1 MKTYEI
7 QKYGGPEGLELV
19 DRPLPEPGDHDV
31 VVQIRAASL
40 NYRDLVVIR
49 GKYDRNP
56 REGRVP
62 LSTALGKSF
71 RLVRGSRGSKSVIE
85 SPAASSRGGPPDDSK
100 PPCIER
106 RWGGRLTVFWR
117 NR

>member
-7 QKYGGPEGLELV
+7 QKYSGPEGLELV

-31 VVQIRAASL
+31 VVRIGAASL

-49 GKYDRNP
+49 GRYDRNP

-62 LSTALGKSF
+62 VIGWSW
-71 RLVRGSRGSKSVIE
+71 GSRFGWFGGHE
-85 SPAASSRGGPPDDSK
+85 GQSR
-100 PPCIER
+100 R
-106 RWGGRLTVFWR
+106 
-117 NR
+117 